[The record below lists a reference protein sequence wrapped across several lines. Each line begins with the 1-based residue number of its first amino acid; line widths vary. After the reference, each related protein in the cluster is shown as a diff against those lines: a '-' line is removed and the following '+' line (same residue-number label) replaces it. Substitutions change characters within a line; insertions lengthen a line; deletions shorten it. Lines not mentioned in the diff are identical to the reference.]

1 MIFASLLL
9 RSVVVSLLVCILTAL
24 IRGPLLT
31 ALLLFVASSFIVA
44 ALVCCL
50 LLVRLEK
57 MQKSG
62 NLERW

>member
-1 MIFASLLL
+1 MLL
-9 RSVVVSLLVCILTAL
+9 RSVVVCILTAL
-24 IRGPLLT
+24 IRGPLLA

-50 LLVRLEK
+50 LLLRLEQ

-62 NLERW
+62 NLRLERW

>member
-9 RSVVVSLLVCILTAL
+9 RSVVVCILTAL

-50 LLVRLEK
+50 LLLRLEQ

-62 NLERW
+62 NLRLERW